1 MKMLILALAV
11 TLGSLSAM
19 AQECPEGQVP
29 DDQGQCVPAD
39 DSGN

>member
-1 MKMLILALAV
+1 MKTLILALAL

-29 DDQGQCVPAD
+29 NDQGECVPAE